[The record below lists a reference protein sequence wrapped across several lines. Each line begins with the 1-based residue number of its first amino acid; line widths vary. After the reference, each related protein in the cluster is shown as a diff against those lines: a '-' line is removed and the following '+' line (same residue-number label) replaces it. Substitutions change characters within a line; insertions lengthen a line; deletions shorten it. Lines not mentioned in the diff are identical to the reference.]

1 MLIISPEMFIMSY
14 ICAYAAMIESKYI
27 SEDFLFVGGFKS
39 RLDSST
45 VNANYFKGGFS
56 VVKVN
61 QCDPPN
67 TSHNKEPPQNDTST
81 HSCVIISRNTTQLSR
96 QICYKGIPKCGLK
109 PIAKIKWE
117 ADSLNHKMKIYAN
130 GVIRYKTELF
140 SFIYDVDACREQV
153 SPSPGGHDRFVH
165 LSVAS

>member
-1 MLIISPEMFIMSY
+1 MSY
-14 ICAYAAMIESKYI
+14 VCAYAAMIESKYI

-61 QCDPPN
+61 QCTP
-67 TSHNKEPPQNDTST
+67 SHNIEQVESAAPT
-81 HSCVIISRNTTQLSR
+81 HSCVIISRNATQLSR

-140 SFIYDVDACREQV
+140 SFIYDVDACREQIL
-153 SPSPGGHDRFVH
+153 PAPDDRARFMH